1 MSSASPAPTNT
12 SPAAPVRSKLPPRDA
27 QPSYPPLES
36 ATLTPKTLAQ
46 TGRSK
51 TAPLALDTLWT
62 NGNPQLSERDSIFA
76 TTYAYNDSP
85 ISSPALSPRPDA
97 ATDND
102 AIEGIADMAASPIR
116 RLIDPPLLR
125 QHPSASASAV
135 LPPFDRSS
143 VKDAPGRDK
152 HRSALLSQGEY
163 TGTAAHS
170 AAQKLR
176 HMGMEH
182 SGSRASPPP
191 FMSPVD
197 SPIQRPSTPHNHDFG
212 TQVSL
217 GLATDN
223 DKRLRYRSW
232 REGKATLG
240 AVGSAAVRSRSRDG
254 SHVDKKIEATLLKA
268 EHVPAP
274 RSRKASHYLGLFKE
288 NDAAEEQ
295 KRRDAKERQSTE
307 KGSRAPHPGKKAPS
321 MKVPAQEA
329 PPSLQGLLRPRP
341 ISDADG
347 TQDDNGKPQDSQK
360 LKAPLSSRTEFSN
373 DSVSLET
380 LSRSR
385 PSEPKLTLGAGTG
398 VDKPNTIAYTP
409 QQEFPLRLLDEIRSH
424 HNLTPGAD
432 RGTSFSR
439 SLPTAASERS
449 RGSSAKDK
457 PTSLHDQAADYFPA
471 VRDDSEEP
479 SPASDEEE
487 SEREQISSALYFPH
501 RHRSSEEISPE
512 QKIRKAEIEGDR
524 RRRPSL
530 VSAGKV
536 PEGWG
541 NEEIVKTPEEVEISL
556 QSQDENQYLHGDLQP
571 SAPLSEDELHKQLTS
586 PTGAT
591 SVSESDY
598 ESFAE
603 SSHSYRGYESSA
615 TDDLGTTPTAP
626 SIKRTERKPH
636 PTATQPPAP
645 IGAVELKPY
654 DHQVGGHTTVYRFS
668 RRAVCK
674 QLNNRE
680 NEFYET
686 VERNHPELLD
696 FLPRYIGVLNVTY
709 RKAPKRKKTQRKD
722 EAFGDQVVQS
732 ASQTNTGSESVL
744 SSKEMSRGPE
754 DRKEEAAPR
763 IVSHSQNTTSIP
775 QVIFENN
782 RHIIPDNLF
791 RVPPRSSTPDPWTG
805 LSSLSS
811 QIHRRNQSDM
821 TMNGSSEKSPSRP
834 PIHQHASWGVTTINT
849 KLQEEVL
856 RQVFAPPPIHHRSRH
871 SHQHHSIPS
880 RKMRLDSK
888 GIVGSAPTARRNS
901 ADVTQLHNTHFDEDC
916 TRKQVLKAEAER
928 HFPGNGGDVSQPAP
942 QERLYFDSDSE
953 AALSRSDT
961 DMRPSSSPSAIPRR
975 RHSGGGLRRPFD
987 IDHKQ
992 RRGLE
997 YHEEDGYGGDGEDE
1011 LFAMDDE
1018 ARTGAAKLNGIREEP
1033 GQAQPQAIKPPPIAT
1048 MLPAPVTAGP
1058 KTKAHTSEP
1067 KVLEPSNPEEAQL
1080 QPDERVQHFLLLE
1093 DLTAGMSKPCVLD
1106 LKMGTRQYGI
1116 EADEKKQRSQRRKCQ
1131 MTTSRGL
1138 GVRVCGM
1145 QVWNV
1150 KSQSYVFEDK
1160 YFGRDLKAG
1169 KEFQDALTRFFFDG
1183 VGNAAARRHIPVIL
1197 EKIRQLENMIRR
1209 LPGYRFYASSLL
1221 MLYDRGDGEAG
1232 EKEKDST
1239 QRAAGE
1245 DGPAKPASPPTIKL
1259 KIVDFANCVTAE
1271 DALPDSIPCPPKDP
1285 DGVDRGYL
1293 RGLRSLRMYF
1303 QRIWKDVSDVEWVE
1317 RGEGEGMALGE
1328 SGIGLG
1334 NVGGAWEEGAGP
1346 DDGGWVSV

>member
-1 MSSASPAPTNT
+1 MSHTSPAPSNT
-12 SPAAPVRSKLPPRDA
+12 SPSASVRSIGVRLRNA
-27 QPSYPPLES
+27 QPTTPASPLLEGPE
-36 ATLTPKTLAQ
+36 LKTLAQ

-62 NGNPQLSERDSIFA
+62 SSNGNPQLSERDSIFA
-76 TTYAYNDSP
+76 TTYAHHDSP
-85 ISSPALSPRPDA
+85 TSSPTLSPRSDA
-97 ATDND
+97 AADNEP
-102 AIEGIADMAASPIR
+102 IESIADMAASPIR
-116 RLIDPPLLR
+116 RLMAEPLLPPL
-125 QHPSASASAV
+125 
-135 LPPFDRSS
+135 DRPS
-143 VKDAPGRDK
+143 VKDPPRRDR
-152 HRSALLSQGEY
+152 HRPAIPSGEY

-170 AAQKLR
+170 AAQNLR
-176 HMGMEH
+176 HTGMNH

-197 SPIQRPSTPHNHDFG
+197 SPIQRPSTPHDHDFG
-212 TQVSL
+212 TRVSL
-217 GLATDN
+217 GLATDD
-223 DKRLRYRSW
+223 DKRMRYRSW

-240 AVGSAAVRSRSRDG
+240 AVGSAAVRSKSRDG

-295 KRRDAKERQSTE
+295 RRRDAKERQSTE
-307 KGSRAPHPGKKAPS
+307 KGSRAPHTGKKLPPA
-321 MKVPAQEA
+321 KAPAQDT
-329 PPSLQGLLRPRP
+329 PPSLQSLRPRP
-341 ISDADG
+341 VSDADG
-347 TQDDNGKPQDSQK
+347 TQDDKGKPQESQEQD
-360 LKAPLSSRTEFSN
+360 ASRTARNESSS
-373 DSVSLET
+373 DPVSLEPV
-380 LSRSR
+380 SRGR
-385 PSEPKLTLGAGTG
+385 PSEPRLTLGTAAGL
-398 VDKPNTIAYTP
+398 DLQNTIANTA

-424 HNLTPGAD
+424 HNLTPGAE

-439 SLPTAASERS
+439 SLPTAASERP

-457 PTSLHDQAADYFPA
+457 PTSLHDHAADYFPP

-479 SPASDEEE
+479 SPVSDEEE

-501 RHRSSEEISPE
+501 RHRSSEQISPE
-512 QKIRKAEIEGDR
+512 QEIRKAEIEGER
-524 RRRPSL
+524 RRRPTL
-530 VSAGKV
+530 VSASKL
-536 PEGWG
+536 PKGWG
-541 NEEIVKTPEEVEISL
+541 TEEIVKTPEEVEISL

-571 SAPLSEDELHKQLTS
+571 SAPLSEDELHNPLTS

-636 PTATQPPAP
+636 HTATQPPAP

-754 DRKEEAAPR
+754 DRKEEAPR
-763 IVSHSQNTTSIP
+763 VVSHSQNTTSIP

-791 RVPPRSSTPDPWTG
+791 RVPPRSSTPDPWIG
-805 LSSLSS
+805 NSSPSS
-811 QIHRRNQSDM
+811 QIHRRYQSDM

-901 ADVTQLHNTHFDEDC
+901 ADVSQLHNTHFDEDC

-928 HFPGNGGDVSQPAP
+928 HFPGNGGDASRPSP
-942 QERLYFDSDSE
+942 PERLYFDSDSE

-1011 LFAMDDE
+1011 LFTMDDE
-1018 ARTGAAKLNGIREEP
+1018 ARNGAVKLNGIREEP
-1033 GQAQPQAIKPPPIAT
+1033 GPAQPQAPIPPIAT

-1058 KTKAHTSEP
+1058 KSKPHTSEP
-1067 KVLEPSNPEEAQL
+1067 KPLEPSNPEEAQL

-1197 EKIRQLENMIRR
+1197 EKIRMLENMIRR

-1232 EKEKDST
+1232 EKEKDPA

-1245 DGPAKPASPPTIKL
+1245 DGPPKSVIPPTIKL

-1334 NVGGAWEEGAGP
+1334 NVGGAWEEGTGP